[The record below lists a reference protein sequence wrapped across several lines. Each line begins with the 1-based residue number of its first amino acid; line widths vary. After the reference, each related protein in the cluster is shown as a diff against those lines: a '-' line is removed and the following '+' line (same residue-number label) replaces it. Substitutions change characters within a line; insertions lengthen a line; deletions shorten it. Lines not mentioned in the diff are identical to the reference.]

1 MIPIKQHIKTN
12 LNYGKI
18 KIKVI
23 FFLGGGGYEDDD
35 DAGGGEEWGSK
46 NWGFEDVPPGHE
58 STPMLVALLVPPRS
72 RHQIAHGFFLSPPPP
87 PLPET
92 ASAAAR
98 EGERGVGLVA
108 AGDEQCGGR
117 RRKKG
122 RVRGSRD
129 VRACVRLSAL
139 LRSFLGLSL
148 FLPFLFWEFFA
159 LFWSPFYPLCVAFLG
174 LFLWFLWFL
183 ALVCGFGLVNIF
195 NFIPLSNSRLFSDFV
210 IQCAV

>member
-1 MIPIKQHIKTN
+1 MIPIKQYIKTN

-35 DAGGGEEWGSK
+35 DAGGEEWGSK

-87 PLPET
+87 PPPET

-117 RRKKG
+117 RKKMEGGDG
-122 RVRGSRD
+122 REMC
-129 VRACVRLSAL
+129 VRACA
-139 LRSFLGLSL
+139 
-148 FLPFLFWEFFA
+148 
-159 LFWSPFYPLCVAFLG
+159 
-174 LFLWFLWFL
+174 
-183 ALVCGFGLVNIF
+183 
-195 NFIPLSNSRLFSDFV
+195 
-210 IQCAV
+210 